1 MFREAL
7 DLQEPFTTK
16 PLDYIQ
22 EDPIIREIHEDK
34 HDKRA
39 ADADLAE
46 SGTVAQMES
55 GSQARRQL
63 GLLDPETH
71 IFRDLDGDALGRP
84 PQGISLPVRD
94 VSEDNQRIWLQERV
108 WKSQ

>member
-46 SGTVAQMES
+46 SGTAAQMES
-55 GSQARRQL
+55 GPRMKRQRD
-63 GLLDPETH
+63 LLDTETH
-71 IFRDLDGDALGRP
+71 AERHTK
-84 PQGISLPVRD
+84 LPLLPEGPR
-94 VSEDNQRIWLQERV
+94 EKCHRLC
-108 WKSQ
+108 